1 MATVQLPVP
10 SPLIN
15 AGDLTADVLAP
26 GSGTPTSVVRTEDP
40 SAVHAE
46 WYLEGPIVPL
56 LNGRWRL
63 QVALE
68 SIGDQGAGMVAPA
81 VLVDYGSGTPS
92 GVHPN
97 QRMSFHA
104 HVDLPAGT
112 PPLGGAADVVHHCSA
127 MLTYLTPANTPGPF
141 AAVIDLGL
149 VPGHLSRS
157 SPGDH

>member
-1 MATVQLPVP
+1 MATIPLPVP
-10 SPLIN
+10 SPLIS
-15 AGDLTADVLAP
+15 AGDLTADVI
-26 GSGTPTSVVRTEDP
+26 GTGDP
-40 SAVHAE
+40 WAVHAE

-68 SIGDQGAGMVAPA
+68 SIGDQGAETVAPA
-81 VLVDYGSGTPS
+81 VLVDYASGTLS
-92 GVHPN
+92 GVSPN

-104 HVDLPAGT
+104 HVDLPADT
-112 PPLGGAADVVHHCSA
+112 QPLGGAADVFHHCSA

-149 VPGHLSRS
+149 VQIVDPPEEQRHHPPGPLLLVA
-157 SPGDH
+157 